1 MALPIR
7 RGRGG
12 RSGVTQAVQVTDFS
26 GGLNL
31 EAGQFNLRK
40 NEVAELTNMDVV
52 GRGGVRRRKAIRY
65 LANNNDVEFTQCPRS
80 VWTFEASDTNRYT
93 YIAAN
98 GDVPDSIDT
107 DGPGPLVDGD
117 PALRV
122 LWWSVN
128 GGPFTAFTG
137 THALFGL
144 GTDLNLS
151 IQLSSARRPPNTA
164 LFGVLARA
172 AVARDTVYGVWAW
185 RGDIT
190 QRPKPFKINSANTLT
205 AATGPAGSVIAE
217 AGCLPTN
224 NFGWTETYLDY
235 EGGSVPGVVNGQTIA
250 YHYGQLFVG
259 NTIEGSPTPERY
271 RSRLR
276 WSHPGDP
283 ERWREDDYIDI
294 DVGKNGDQITA
305 LVPYRDHLLIFKNNS
320 VHALYGD
327 SPETFTVVNL
337 SNDFGCLEQEGVVAT
352 PFGVFF
358 FDQNS
363 GVWQWDGAR
372 FVWRF
377 ENMNSLLRE
386 NLIPA
391 DKRASVSLGWVNNRL
406 WVGVPYKGV
415 AAERGRT
422 LVYDPAIGQNG
433 VWCEYTVGLG
443 PFASIRKTDDTI
455 MPVAGCS
462 GTRLLQM
469 LEQPGNVDALT
480 FTGGG
485 VDPRVDV
492 NEPIVGSFR
501 LPWLDMNPGSVKQ
514 WKRPDVI
521 VSSTGE
527 ISLSVETYF
536 DYVYQEG
543 YARKTFSV
551 SRAVVDG
558 ELEWADETNP
568 DLVNVWGGIENPGLV
583 WANEGELVKVARGA
597 TVGRGVAM
605 TLRFTT
611 PAGASPPRWSVD
623 GVTVKFKTKRVRG

>member
-12 RSGVTQAVQVTDFS
+12 RSGEIQAVQVTDFS

-40 NEVAELTNMDVV
+40 NEVAELVDMDVV

-65 LANNNDVEFTQCPRS
+65 LLNNNDVEFGQCPRS
-80 VWTFEASDTNRYT
+80 VWTFEASDANRYT

-98 GDVPDSIDT
+98 AAVADGLADGGGEEGIDVS
-107 DGPGPLVDGD
+107 
-117 PALRV
+117 RV
-122 LWWSVN
+122 LWWSLN

-137 THALFGL
+137 SDALFGL
-144 GTDLNLS
+144 GSDLALMNRLA
-151 IQLSSARRPPNTA
+151 LGDRRPGKP
-164 LFGVLARA
+164 LEGVLARA

-185 RGDIT
+185 RGAIGD
-190 QRPKPFKINSANTLT
+190 RPNPFKISSANTLSIPNE
-205 AATGPAGSVIAE
+205 TGCALGP
-217 AGCLPTN
+217 
-224 NFGWTETYLDY
+224 WTETYLDY
-235 EGGSVPGVVNGQTIA
+235 EVGSDTGVVNGQTIA

-259 NTIEGSPTPERY
+259 NTIEGDPTPVRY
-271 RSRLR
+271 KSRLR

-283 ERWREDDYIDI
+283 ERWREDDWIDI
-294 DVGKNGDQITA
+294 DVGKDGDQITA
-305 LVPYRDHLLIFKNNS
+305 LVPFRDHLLIFKNGS

-363 GVWQWDGAR
+363 GVWQWDGSR

-391 DKRASVSLGWVNNRL
+391 DERANVSLGWVNNRL
-406 WVGVPYKGV
+406 WVGVPYEGEST
-415 AAERGRT
+415 ERGRT

-443 PFASIRKTDDTI
+443 PFASIRKTDDSI
-455 MPVAGCS
+455 LNVAGCS

-469 LEQPGNVDALT
+469 LEQPGDVDAFT

-485 VDPRVDV
+485 VYPRVDV

-501 LPWLDMNPGSVKQ
+501 MPWLDMKPGSVKQ
-514 WKRPDVI
+514 WKRPDVV
-521 VSSTGE
+521 VSSRGE
-527 ISLSVETYF
+527 LNLKVEAFF
-536 DYVYQEG
+536 DYVFQAG
-543 YARKTFSV
+543 SARKTFSV
-551 SRAVVDG
+551 SRTPEGG
-558 ELEWADETNP
+558 ELDWADETNT
-568 DLVNVWGGIENPGLV
+568 DLVNVWDGPA
-583 WANEGELVKVARGA
+583 WANEGEVVKVARGA

-611 PAGASPPRWSVD
+611 PAGAVLPRWSVD

>member
-12 RSGVTQAVQVTDFS
+12 RSGVIQAAQVTDFS

-65 LANNNDVEFTQCPRS
+65 LPNNNDVVFGQCPRS
-80 VWTFEASDTNRYT
+80 VWTFEASDANRYT

-98 GDVPDSIDT
+98 AAVA
-107 DGPGPLVDGD
+107 DGLADGGGSVG
-117 PALRV
+117 ANVTRV
-122 LWWSVN
+122 LWWSLN
-128 GGPFTAFTG
+128 NGPFTAFTG
-137 THALFGL
+137 SDALFGL
-144 GTDLNLS
+144 GSDLAVMDRLA
-151 IQLSSARRPPNTA
+151 LGDRRPGKP
-164 LFGVLARA
+164 LGGVLARA

-185 RGDIT
+185 RGTIGD
-190 QRPKPFKINSANTLT
+190 RPKPFKISSANTLSIPYE
-205 AATGPAGSVIAE
+205 TGCALGP
-217 AGCLPTN
+217 
-224 NFGWTETYLDY
+224 WTETYLNY
-235 EGGSVPGVVNGQTIA
+235 EVGSEPGVVNGQTIA

-259 NTIEGSPTPERY
+259 NTIEGDPTPVRY
-271 RSRLR
+271 KSRLR

-283 ERWREDDYIDI
+283 ERWREDDWIDI
-294 DVGKNGDQITA
+294 DVGKDGDQITA

-337 SNDFGCLEQEGVVAT
+337 SNDFGCLEQEAVVAT

-386 NLIPA
+386 NLIPP
-391 DKRASVSLGWVNNRL
+391 DERANVTLGWVNNRL
-406 WVGVPYKGV
+406 YVGVPYAGV
-415 AAERGRT
+415 ATERGRT

-469 LEQPGNVDALT
+469 LEQPGNTDALT
-480 FTGGG
+480 FAIVDG
-485 VDPRVDV
+485 VA
-492 NEPIVGSFR
+492 EPVEQAIIGSFR
-501 LPWLDMNPGSVKQ
+501 MPWLDMNPGSVKQ
-514 WKRPDVI
+514 WKRPDVV
-521 VSSTGE
+521 VSSNGE
-527 ISLSVETYF
+527 LNLVVEAFF
-536 DYVYQEG
+536 DYVYQSG
-543 YARKTFSV
+543 SPRKTFSV
-551 SRAVVDG
+551 SRTPEGG
-558 ELEWADETNP
+558 ELDWADETNP
-568 DLVNVWGGIENPGLV
+568 DLVNVWNGPA
-583 WANEGELVKVARGA
+583 WANEGEIVKVARGA

-605 TLRFTT
+605 ALRFTT
-611 PAGASPPRWSVD
+611 PAGVFLPRWSVD

>member
-12 RSGVTQAVQVTDFS
+12 RSGVIQAAQVTDFS

-80 VWTFEASDTNRYT
+80 VWTFEASNTNRYT

-98 GDVPDSIDT
+98 GVVPDGIDT
-107 DGPGPLVDGD
+107 DGAGPLVAG
-117 PALRV
+117 ANVARV
-122 LWWSVN
+122 LWWSLN
-128 GGPFTAFTG
+128 DGPFTAFTG
-137 THALFGL
+137 TPALFGL

-151 IQLSSARRPPNTA
+151 TQLATVARRPGKPELLGT
-164 LFGVLARA
+164 LARA
-172 AVARDTVYGVWAW
+172 AVARDTVYGVWAY
-185 RGDIT
+185 RGAVSS
-190 QRPKPFKINSANTLT
+190 RAKPFKISSANTLSIPDE
-205 AATGPAGSVIAE
+205 TGCAGPWS
-217 AGCLPTN
+217 
-224 NFGWTETYLDY
+224 ETYLT
-235 EGGSVPGVVNGQTIA
+235 GSDLGVVNGQTIA

-259 NTIEGSPTPERY
+259 NTIEGDPTPVRY
-271 RSRLR
+271 GSRLR

-283 ERWREDDYIDI
+283 ERWREDDWIDI
-294 DVGKNGDQITA
+294 DVGKDGDQITA
-305 LVPYRDHLLIFKNNS
+305 LVPYRDHLLIFKNGS

-337 SNDFGCLEQEGVVAT
+337 SNDFGCLEQESVVAT

-391 DKRASVSLGWVNNRL
+391 DKRANVSLGWVNNRL
-406 WVGVPYKGV
+406 WVGVPYEGV
-415 AAERGRT
+415 ATERGRT

-443 PFASIRKTDDTI
+443 PFASIRKTDDSI

-462 GTRLLQM
+462 GTRLLQR
-469 LEQPGNVDALT
+469 LEQPGNTDALT

-485 VDPRVDV
+485 LDPRVDV
-492 NEPIVGSFR
+492 EQPIVGSFR
-501 LPWLDMNPGSVKQ
+501 LPWMDMNPGSVKQ
-514 WKRPDVI
+514 WKRPDVV

-527 ISLSVETYF
+527 INLSVETYF
-536 DYVYQEG
+536 DYVYQSG
-543 YARKTFSV
+543 SARKTFSV
-551 SRAVVDG
+551 SRAAVGG
-558 ELEWADETNP
+558 ELEWADEDDP
-568 DLVNVWGGIENPGLV
+568 DLVNVWGGVENPGLV

>member
-12 RSGVTQAVQVTDFS
+12 RSGAIQAAQVTDFS

-65 LANNNDVEFTQCPRS
+65 LANNNDVVFGQCPRS

-98 GDVPDSIDT
+98 AAVADGLAPGSTPGDSVT
-107 DGPGPLVDGD
+107 
-117 PALRV
+117 RV
-122 LWWSVN
+122 LWSSLN
-128 GGPFTAFTG
+128 NGPFTAFTG
-137 THALFGL
+137 TPALFGT
-144 GTDLNLS
+144 GSDLAVMNRLA
-151 IQLSSARRPPNTA
+151 LSARRPGKP
-164 LFGVLARA
+164 LEGVLARA

-190 QRPKPFKINSANTLT
+190 QRPQPFKINSANTLSIPVE
-205 AATGPAGSVIAE
+205 TGVAGAFS
-217 AGCLPTN
+217 P
-224 NFGWTETYLDY
+224 TYLT
-235 EGGSVPGVVNGQTIA
+235 GSDQGVVNAQTIA

-259 NTIEGSPTPERY
+259 NTIEDSPTPERY
-271 RSRLR
+271 KSRLR

-283 ERWREDDYIDI
+283 ERWREDDWIDI
-294 DVGKNGDQITA
+294 DVGKDGDQITA

-337 SNDFGCLEQEGVVAT
+337 SNDFGCLEQEAVVAT

-386 NLIPA
+386 DIIPP
-391 DKRASVSLGWVNNRL
+391 DDRANVTLGWVNNRL
-406 WVGVPYKGV
+406 YVGVPYEGTTT
-415 AAERGRT
+415 ERGRT

-469 LEQPGNVDALT
+469 LEQPGNTDALT
-480 FTGGG
+480 FAIVDG
-485 VDPRVDV
+485 VAQPV
-492 NEPIVGSFR
+492 EQAIIGSFR
-501 LPWLDMNPGSVKQ
+501 MPWLDMNPGSVKQ

-521 VSSTGE
+521 VSSNGE
-527 ISLSVETYF
+527 LNLVVEAFF
-536 DYVYQEG
+536 DYVYQSG
-543 YARKTFSV
+543 SPRKTFSV
-551 SRAVVDG
+551 SRTPDGG
-558 ELEWADETNP
+558 ELDWADETNP
-568 DLVNVWGGIENPGLV
+568 DLVNVWNGPA
-583 WANEGELVKVARGA
+583 WANEGEIVKVARGA

-605 TLRFTT
+605 ALRFTT
-611 PAGASPPRWSVD
+611 PAGAFLPRWSVD